1 MLYWILLI
9 IILLLILI
17 SYQLEENNHEISCVI
32 SCFFTFIFG
41 LVLVF
46 LSIGMICEYVNIDGR
61 IEKYKTEYDSLVYQY
76 KNDIYDNDND
86 LGKKELMNDILEWNK
101 NLTYMQNAQDNF
113 WIGIFFADIYDQFK
127 TIELG

>member
-1 MLYWILLI
+1 MLYLVLLI
-9 IILLLILI
+9 IILLFALIT
-17 SYQLEENNHEISCVI
+17 YQLEENNHEILCIV
-32 SCFFTFIFG
+32 SCFLTIIFG
-41 LVLVF
+41 LVFVI
-46 LSIGMICEYVNIDGR
+46 LSIGMACEYVNIDGR
-61 IEKYKTEYDSLVYQY
+61 IEEYKTEYDSLIYQY

-101 NLTYMQNAQDNF
+101 DLTYMRNAQDDF

>member
-9 IILLLILI
+9 IILLLVLT
-17 SYQLEENNHEISCVI
+17 SYQLFVNDHDILFVLSC
-32 SCFFTFIFG
+32 SFSLIFG
-41 LVLVF
+41 LVFVF
-46 LSIGMICEYVNIDGR
+46 LSIEMICEYVNIDRR

>member
-17 SYQLEENNHEISCVI
+17 TYQLEKNNHEILCVV
-32 SCFFTFIFG
+32 SCFFTIIFG
-41 LVLVF
+41 LVFVI
-46 LSIGMICEYVNIDGR
+46 LSIGMACEYVNIDGR
-61 IEKYKTEYDSLVYQY
+61 IEEYKTEYNSLVYQY
-76 KNDIYDNDND
+76 ENNIYDNDND

-101 NLTYMQNAQDNF
+101 DLTYMQNAQDDF

>member
-17 SYQLEENNHEISCVI
+17 TYQLEKNNHEILCVV
-32 SCFFTFIFG
+32 SCFFTIIFG
-41 LVLVF
+41 LVFVI
-46 LSIGMICEYVNIDGR
+46 LSIGMACEYVNIDGR
-61 IEKYKTEYDSLVYQY
+61 IEEYKIEYNSLVYQY
-76 KNDIYDNDND
+76 ENNIYDNDND

-101 NLTYMQNAQDNF
+101 DLTYMQNAQDDF
-113 WIGIFFADIYDQFK
+113 WIGIFFADIYNQFK

>member
-17 SYQLEENNHEISCVI
+17 TYQLEENNHEILCVV
-32 SCFFTFIFG
+32 SCFFTIIFG
-41 LVLVF
+41 LVFVI
-46 LSIGMICEYVNIDGR
+46 LSIGMACEYVNIDGR
-61 IEKYKTEYDSLVYQY
+61 IEEYKTEYNSLVYQY
-76 KNDIYDNDND
+76 ENNIYDNDND
-86 LGKKELMNDILEWNK
+86 LGKKELMNDILEWN
-101 NLTYMQNAQDNF
+101 NDLTYMQNAQDDF

>member
-17 SYQLEENNHEISCVI
+17 TYQLEENNHEILCAV
-32 SCFFTFIFG
+32 SCFFTIIFG
-41 LVLVF
+41 LVFIF
-46 LSIGMICEYVNIDGR
+46 LSIGMACEYVNIDGR

-76 KNDIYDNDND
+76 ENDIYDNDND

-101 NLTYMQNAQDNF
+101 NLTYMQNAQDDF

-127 TIELG
+127 MIELD

>member
-17 SYQLEENNHEISCVI
+17 TYQLEKNNHEILCVV
-32 SCFFTFIFG
+32 SCFFTIIFG
-41 LVLVF
+41 LVFVI
-46 LSIGMICEYVNIDGR
+46 LSIGMVCEYVNIDGR
-61 IEKYKTEYDSLVYQY
+61 IEEYKTEYNSLVYQY
-76 KNDIYDNDND
+76 ENNIYDNDND

-101 NLTYMQNAQDNF
+101 DLTYMQNAQDDF
-113 WIGIFFADIYDQFK
+113 WIGIFFADIYNQFK

>member
-1 MLYWILLI
+1 M

-17 SYQLEENNHEISCVI
+17 TYQLEENNHEILCVV
-32 SCFFTFIFG
+32 SCFFTIIFG
-41 LVLVF
+41 LVFVV
-46 LSIGMICEYVNIDGR
+46 LSIGMACEYVNIDER
-61 IEKYKTEYDSLVYQY
+61 IEKYKTEYNSLVYQY
-76 KNDIYDNDND
+76 ENNIYDNDND

-101 NLTYMQNAQDNF
+101 NLTYMQNAQDDF

>member
-17 SYQLEENNHEISCVI
+17 AYQLEENNHEILCVV
-32 SCFFTFIFG
+32 SCFFTIIFG
-41 LVLVF
+41 LVFVI
-46 LSIGMICEYVNIDGR
+46 LSIRMACEYVNIDGR
-61 IEKYKTEYDSLVYQY
+61 IEKYKTEYNSLVYQY
-76 KNDIYDNDND
+76 ENNIYDNDND

-101 NLTYMQNAQDNF
+101 DLTYMQNAQDDF

>member
-17 SYQLEENNHEISCVI
+17 TYQLEENNHEILCVV
-32 SCFFTFIFG
+32 SCFFTIIFG
-41 LVLVF
+41 LVFVI
-46 LSIGMICEYVNIDGR
+46 LSIGMACEYVNIDGR
-61 IEKYKTEYDSLVYQY
+61 IEEYKTEYNSLVYQY
-76 KNDIYDNDND
+76 ENNIYDNDND

-101 NLTYMQNAQDNF
+101 DLTYMQNAQDDF